1 MRRTKDIDHLIE
13 NYVAEER
20 ETAFNPFLP
29 TRIMAA
35 IESKQR
41 ERLVAFSPVWRTAFV
56 AAGLFVAVFTGIA
69 AGSLYQSKGD
79 AANIV
84 LMNDSSMENFALYNQ
99 IGNE

>member
-1 MRRTKDIDHLIE
+1 MPGMSRVMAVSYTHLDV
-13 NYVAEER
+13 YKR
-20 ETAFNPFLP
+20 
-29 TRIMAA
+29 
-35 IESKQR
+35 Q
-41 ERLVAFSPVWRTAFV
+41 VWRTAFV